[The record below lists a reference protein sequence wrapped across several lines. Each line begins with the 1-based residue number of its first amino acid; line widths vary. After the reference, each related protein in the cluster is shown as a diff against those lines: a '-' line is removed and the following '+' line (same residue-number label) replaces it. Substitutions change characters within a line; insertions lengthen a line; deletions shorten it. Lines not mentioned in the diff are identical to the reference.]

1 MPEPEWRR
9 LNRLHWEDRVAIHL
23 GPRGYDLDRLLAGQ
37 DRLNIIEDH
46 ELPPLVGKRVLH
58 LQCHFGADSLK
69 LLQRGAAE
77 IVGVDFS
84 ASAIAAARRLAQ
96 DAGIADRAHF
106 VEADV
111 YDAKRAVPQPHGFD
125 LVFVTWGAICWLPD
139 IREWARIVAA
149 MLRSGGA
156 LYLADAHPVAYVL
169 DDAKRAADGVP
180 GFFAPYFSD
189 DPVILTEERDYIDPE
204 AEFTHPTSHTW
215 VHPLGDTVTGLIEA
229 GMRLDWLHEHAAV
242 AWRMFDILVKGEDGL
257 YRWPD
262 KPWLPLA
269 FSLMATRDR

>member
-1 MPEPEWRR
+1 MTEPEWRR
-9 LNRLHWEDRVAIHL
+9 LNRLHWDDRVAIHL
-23 GPRGYDLDRLLAGQ
+23 GPRGYDLDRLRAGQ
-37 DRLNIIEDH
+37 EPLNGIEAK
-46 ELPPLVGKRVLH
+46 ELPPLAGQRVLH

-84 ASAIAAARRLAQ
+84 PRAIAVARRLAHEM
-96 DAGIADRAHF
+96 GLTERARF

-111 YDAKRAVPQPHGFD
+111 YDAPDAVAEPHGFD

-139 IREWARIVAA
+139 IRGWAKVVAA
-149 MLRSGGA
+149 MLREGGV
-156 LYLADAHPVAYVL
+156 LYLADAHPAAYVL
-169 DDAKRAADGVP
+169 DDATRSPDGMP
-180 GFFAPYFSD
+180 GFFAPYFSR
-189 DPVILTEERDYIDPE
+189 DPVVYTEERDYIDPA

-229 GMRLDWLHEHAAV
+229 GMRLDWLHEHAGV
-242 AWRMFDILVKGEDGL
+242 PWRMFAILVKDAGGL

-262 KPWLPLA
+262 KPRLPLA
-269 FSLMATRDR
+269 FSLMATRR